1 MPKKSCKVLM
11 MKAAKLGLAKV
22 GQEKG
27 WSNARA
33 GLKHEQGRI
42 RAGTE

>member
-1 MPKKSCKVLM
+1 MI
-11 MKAAKLGLAKV
+11 KAAKLGWAGA

-27 WSNARA
+27 RSKARA

-42 RAGTE
+42 RAGTGQKQS